1 MKFNNNLTTDHKTV
15 SIHNE
20 LYSTPN
26 TYDTYE
32 KLLLE
37 NFISVIGEEENA
49 LLIAPITEIE
59 VKKVISNMNLNKSP
73 GIDAQCAQIAK
84 K

>member
-1 MKFNNNLTTDHKTV
+1 MGKNYLHISLGKKNSDNYISALKFNNNLITNPKAV
-15 SIHNE
+15 SIHASNYYNE

-37 NFISVIGEEENA
+37 NFISVIGEEE
-49 LLIAPITEIE
+49 
-59 VKKVISNMNLNKSP
+59 MH
-73 GIDAQCAQIAK
+73 C
-84 K
+84 